1 MAKHCNLCTKEYNLE
16 DYEPNMVIPSI
27 MKDNG
32 FCFDCA
38 FWSWRLQ
45 HDISLILLHDDQERF
60 LDAFYKDKNI
70 DRKNPSYVDLDE
82 YNLPDDKEKRDKYI
96 ITRYKSWYFG
106 KPLILPDHTHLIFKP
121 GIRRL
126 RNLPSNVYQYLLT
139 KDGMV
144 IPYIMGTYDGYGLTH
159 QGIIPDRFM
168 KNDKMPFGF
177 EVNAIILNDKDFVEL
192 QSMGIKLPLINIE
205 HKVPEKILKKYFK
218 NLY

>member
-1 MAKHCNLCTKEYNLE
+1 MAEHCNLCTNEYNLE

-96 ITRYKSWYFG
+96 ITIYKSWYFG

-126 RNLPSNVYQYLLT
+126 RNLPSNVYQYILT
-139 KDGMV
+139 NDGMV

-177 EVNAIILNDKDFVEL
+177 EVNTNILND
-192 QSMGIKLPLINIE
+192 
-205 HKVPEKILKKYFK
+205 
-218 NLY
+218 